1 MSRSVSG
8 KIDRLAPQHSG
19 STAYINARII
29 DPTGDAEY
37 QRRGPDQRRQDRR
50 LRPQP
55 VRLGRALRHRV
66 GRLPRPLSRA
76 RPGRHARPYRR
87 AGRGAQGDARE
98 RRRRRRGGRRHLD
111 GAAAR
116 QRAAVRR
123 RLADRVRRPP
133 RPPDQAGE
141 HVRLR
146 RADRR
151 ARGQGAGRDRPAGR
165 GRRRRLHR
173 RRPGHRQRPGDAPRA
188 LLRQG
193 LRRADRP
200 AAAGADAV
208 GRPHD
213 QRRDGDAAR
222 PLRQP
227 AARRGDDGRARHP
240 PRRDDRRATAP
251 RQDLDRRSGRRD
263 RRGQGAR
270 PEGHLR
276 HRRRPISR

>member
-1 MSRSVSG
+1 MSRRVSG
-8 KIDRLAPQHSG
+8 NIDCAARAPHTG
-19 STAYINARII
+19 STAYINARIV

-37 QRRGPDQRRQDRR
+37 TGADPDQRRQDRR

-76 RPGRHARPYRR
+76 RPGRCARPYRR
-87 AGRGAQGDARE
+87 ARRGAQGDAGE
-98 RRRRRRGGRRHLD
+98 RRHRRRGGRHHLA

-133 RPPDQAGE
+133 RPPGQARQ

-151 ARGQGAGRDRPAGR
+151 PRGQGAGRDRPAGR

-173 RRPGHRQRPGDAPRA
+173 RRP
-188 LLRQG
+188 
-193 LRRADRP
+193 
-200 AAAGADAV
+200 
-208 GRPHD
+208 
-213 QRRDGDAAR
+213 
-222 PLRQP
+222 
-227 AARRGDDGRARHP
+227 
-240 PRRDDRRATAP
+240 
-251 RQDLDRRSGRRD
+251 RRSATPR
-263 RRGQGAR
+263 
-270 PEGHLR
+270 
-276 HRRRPISR
+276 

>member
-1 MSRSVSG
+1 MSRSVNG

-37 QRRGPDQRRQDRR
+37 QGAVLISDGKIADYGPN
-50 LRPQP
+50 LFASGAPY
-55 VRLGRALRHRV
+55 GIEF

-87 AGRGAQGDARE
+87 AGRRAQGDAGE
-98 RRRRRRGGRRHLD
+98 RRRRRRRGRHHLA

-123 RLADRVRRPP
+123 CLADRVRRPP

-141 HVRLR
+141 HVRLWR
-146 RADRR
+146 LDQR
-151 ARGQGAGRDRPAGR
+151 ARGQGAGRDRPFGR
-165 GRRRRLHR
+165 VRRRRLHR
-173 RRPGHRQRPGDAPRA
+173 RRPSHRQRPGAAPRA

-193 LRRADRP
+193 VRRLDRP
-200 AAAGADAV
+200 PAAGADAV

-213 QRRDGDAAR
+213 QRRDGDAAWPR
-222 PLRQP
+222 GQS
-227 AARRGDDGRARHP
+227 AARRGDAGRARHP
-240 PRRDDRRATAP
+240 ARRDDGRPTAP
-251 RQDLDRRSGRRD
+251 RQDFHGRSRRRD
-263 RRGQGAR
+263 RAR
-270 PEGHLR
+270 P
-276 HRRRPISR
+276 RRAG